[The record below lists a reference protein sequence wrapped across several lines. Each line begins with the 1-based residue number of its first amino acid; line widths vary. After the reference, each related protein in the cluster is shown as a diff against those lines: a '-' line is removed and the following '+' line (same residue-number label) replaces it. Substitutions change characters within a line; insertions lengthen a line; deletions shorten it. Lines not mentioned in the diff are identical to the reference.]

1 LIENPVL
8 ARIPCR
14 IISGLYA
21 NIIVAKRIVFRKEI
35 MTTIERTAYPR
46 FKSAFTQDELA
57 HFYNPTE
64 SDAVFVENR
73 AIDETHQ
80 LAMMILLK
88 AFQKLGYLPRLDD
101 VPVSVGK
108 HIARQM
114 QRSWPDQ
121 LHDLPRMTRSRYRQA
136 IYTHLDIKAFRDG
149 GDHFKPCASLSVPLA
164 SSYLLTIIESCQNLT
179 QLTPIPDTN
188 SASGF

>member
-1 LIENPVL
+1 
-8 ARIPCR
+8 
-14 IISGLYA
+14 
-21 NIIVAKRIVFRKEI
+21 

-46 FKSAFTQDELA
+46 FKSLFTQDELA

-64 SDAVFVENR
+64 SDVAFVENR
-73 AIDETHQ
+73 ATDETQQ

-88 AFQKLGYLPRLDD
+88 AFQKLGYLPKLDD

-108 HIARQM
+108 QIAKQM
-114 QRSWPDQ
+114 QYPWPDQ

-149 GDHFKPCASLSVPLA
+149 GQEAVENIVRTTCRTMSDPADLINVAVEQLIADRFELS
-164 SSYLLTIIESCQNLT
+164 T
-179 QLTPIPDTN
+179 Q
-188 SASGF
+188 AYVFR